1 MNTSDLL
8 NCSLAIAVPLALK
21 RYEQSP
27 ERWDAD
33 KELIVSYAEVF
44 ASQGDELLFREE
56 GVTGQLFTKLARALA
71 WLSFQPGGVRFNGVL
86 YEASHSSN
94 MSKSL

>member
-8 NCSLAIAVPLALK
+8 NCSLAIAVPIAIK
-21 RYEQSP
+21 QYEQFP

-44 ASQGDELLFREE
+44 AGQGDELLYRKEE
-56 GVTGQLFTKLARALA
+56 VSGQLFTKLARALA

-86 YEASHSSN
+86 YEA
-94 MSKSL
+94 KSTHL